1 MLTFMVVLFIGLLV
15 ISTPIAIV
23 LLAVSGSTLYF
34 FLDIPLQAVVLQLF
48 NGMDNFILLAIPFFI
63 LAGNIM
69 AEGSISKKLVLSMQL
84 LVGRLPGGMAIAAIM
99 ACIFFAA
106 ISGSSPATV
115 IAIGSIMIPALV
127 KHGYDEKFATG
138 LLTSSGSLGILIPPS
153 IPMVLY
159 ALVMN
164 VSVGSMFSAGII
176 PGFLIG
182 GILIGYSVIKAK
194 KYNWKSTR
202 KYTWKETFTLLR
214 SASWGIAMPV
224 IVLGGIYSGVFT
236 PTEAAAV
243 SVIYAL
249 FVEIFIYRDMSI
261 KKFHK
266 VLRNSVILSSALLF
280 IIASAMVFIWLIT
293 RERLPVIAADFIME
307 HIKNKYVFLLA
318 INIFLL
324 LVGCVMDIV
333 SAIIVISPIL
343 AVALLKY
350 DINLIHYGIMMIVN
364 IELGFLTFPF
374 GLNLFV
380 SMGITG
386 KSLTYIGKAVMPFL
400 ILMIGGLLLITYIPE
415 ISLYLP
421 RLMYPGRMMP

>member
-1 MLTFMVVLFIGLLV
+1 MAVLFVLLLL
-15 ISTPIAIV
+15 ISTPIAII
-23 LLAVSGSTLYF
+23 LLTVTGATLYF
-34 FLDIPLQAVVLQLF
+34 FLDIPLQALVQQLF

-69 AEGSISKKLVLSMQL
+69 AQGSISKKLVQVMQM
-84 LVGRLPGGMAIAAIM
+84 LVGRLPGGMAIAAIL

-127 KHGYDEKFATG
+127 KHGYDEDFSVG

-164 VSVGSMFSAGII
+164 VSVGEMFMAGVL
-176 PGFLIG
+176 PGIVIG
-182 GILIGYSVIKAK
+182 SILIFYSIILAVKNGWRSQK
-194 KYNWKSTR
+194 T
-202 KYTWKETFTLLR
+202 YTFAEGWRLLV
-214 SASWGIAMPV
+214 SASWGIAMPAV
-224 IVLGGIYSGVFT
+224 VLGGIYSGIFT

-243 SVIYAL
+243 SVVYAL
-249 FVEIFIYRDMSI
+249 FVELFIYRDMDLA
-261 KKFHK
+261 KFHK
-266 VLRNSVILSSALLF
+266 VLRESVILSTALLF
-280 IIASAMVFIWLIT
+280 IISCAMTFIWLLT
-293 RERLPVIAADFIME
+293 REKLPATVADFLVA
-307 HIKNKYVFLLA
+307 HIHNKYLFLLV

-333 SAIIVISPIL
+333 TAVVVISPIL
-343 AVALLKY
+343 LIALQQF
-350 DINLIHYGIMMIVN
+350 DIDLVHYGIIMIVN

-380 SMGITG
+380 AMGLTG
-386 KSLTYIGKAVMPFL
+386 KSLTQIGRAVMPFL
-400 ILMIGGLLLITYIPE
+400 LLLLGGLLLITYVPW
-415 ISLYLP
+415 ISLGLSK
-421 RLMYPGRMMP
+421 LFS